1 MSPYGEDSITVH
13 KFLAFA
19 LDMAETPEEVQHWFN
34 DNAYV
39 VEQLD
44 DLSKRKI
51 LDEYKRRL
59 NGEPQRK
66 EEAMAYE
73 KKDMEGSLFK
83 NKKKEQGDKRPNATG
98 EFMIDG
104 KVLRLSAWTNV
115 SKSGE
120 PYQSLKGEWADEAKA
135 YQKPAQ
141 PLREQLND
149 SIPWD

>member
-19 LDMAETPEEVQHWFN
+19 LDMAETPDEVQNWFY

-59 NGEPQRK
+59 KGEQPRK
-66 EEAMAYE
+66 EEPMAYE
-73 KKDMEGSLFK
+73 KKEMEGSLFK
-83 NKKKEQGDKRPNATG
+83 NKDKQQGDQRPNAKG
-98 EFMIDG
+98 DILIDG

-115 SKSGE
+115 TKNGE
-120 PYQSLKGEWADEAKA
+120 PYQKIKAEWADDAKN

-141 PLREQLND
+141 PLKEQLND

>member
-59 NGEPQRK
+59 KGEPQRK

-73 KKDMEGSLFK
+73 KKEMQGSIFK
-83 NKKKEQGDKRPNATG
+83 NPKKQPGDNQPNARG
-98 EFMIDG
+98 DALIDG
-104 KVLRLSAWTNV
+104 RVLKISAWTNV
-115 SKSGE
+115 DRNGV
-120 PYQSLKGEWADEAKA
+120 PYQKMTFEWEDQSASF
-135 YQKPAQ
+135 QKPA
-141 PLREQLND
+141 PRKAEVNLD
-149 SIPWD
+149 DPWN

>member
-44 DLSKRKI
+44 DFSKRKI
-51 LDEYKRRL
+51 LDGYKRRL

-66 EEAMAYE
+66 EETMAYE

-83 NKKKEQGDKRPNATG
+83 NKDKQQGDQRPNAKG
-98 EFMIDG
+98 DILIDG

-120 PYQSLKGEWADEAKA
+120 PYQKIKAEWADEAKSF
-135 YQKPAQ
+135 QKPAQ
-141 PLREQLND
+141 PLNEQLND